1 MHACTIKEYRLI
13 YLPGL
18 ASSPVL
24 PVVLE
29 VLLVVLVVGV
39 VPEDV
44 PKSQVVIDVLE
55 DDPDAYSV
63 TMTQTHFNSYYITA
77 LCYNY
82 QYKNRFKYFYN
93 NTENTDISVL
103 ITDIMCR

>member
-13 YLPGL
+13 CLPGL

-63 TMTQTHFNSYYITA
+63 TMTQTHFNSYYITP
-77 LCYNY
+77 LCY
-82 QYKNRFKYFYN
+82 
-93 NTENTDISVL
+93 ISIV
-103 ITDIMCR
+103 